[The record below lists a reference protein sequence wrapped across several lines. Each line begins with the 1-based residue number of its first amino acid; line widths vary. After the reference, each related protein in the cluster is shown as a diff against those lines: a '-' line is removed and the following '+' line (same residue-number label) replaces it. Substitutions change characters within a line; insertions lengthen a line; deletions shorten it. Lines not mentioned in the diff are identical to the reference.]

1 MPQWSM
7 GFLAESRPR
16 FERDVELQVQGQ
28 QLEYQADELIISV
41 MESEGYYNQVLAR
54 GIYLASERGTFT
66 RELATLQSQL
76 EGFKR
81 ELEERQR
88 EAQEKRAEFMRLR
101 DVELELGDRAADLE
115 ENAKMQKPR

>member
-1 MPQWSM
+1 MIC
-7 GFLAESRPR
+7 